1 MSYRF
6 NLAYV
11 MQQANRTP
19 DNFMAWC
26 LVTMFALTCA
36 DYGYD
41 IGALIGYPVQVAMIY
56 YTFATYVA
64 GNVVEVMQE
73 CP

>member
-1 MSYRF
+1 MRRF

-11 MQQANRTP
+11 LAKPNRTFE
-19 DNFMAWC
+19 NILAWC
-26 LVTMFALTCA
+26 LVATFSLGCA

-41 IGALIGYPVQVAMIY
+41 IGAIVGYPVHFAMIY
-56 YTFATYVA
+56 YSLATYVA